1 MSMEFGFADVPF
13 KQDGY
18 MHELF
23 KDETD
28 VGDPKE
34 GVVLLDTKGEDGLSI
49 DYLVLNISGVRAMN
63 EMTQGVFLEL
73 CEGDENQR
81 YILLEPRKQYLARLR
96 EMLPNLPEDIGWQ
109 RELKKRLAC
118 LLDNTD
124 AYLAEHRARAA
135 MLIYSMEETP

>member
-1 MSMEFGFADVPF
+1 MKFGFAAVPF

-23 KDETD
+23 KDEPGVD
-28 VGDPKE
+28 DPKE
-34 GVVLLDTKGEDGLSI
+34 GVVLLDTKGEDDLSI
-49 DYLVLNISGVRAMN
+49 GYLGFNIYGVRAMN
-63 EMTQGVFLEL
+63 EMTQGAFLEL

-81 YILLEPRKQYLARLR
+81 YILLEPRKQHLARLR

-124 AYLAEHRARAA
+124 AYLAEHGARAV
-135 MLIYSMEETP
+135 MLIY